1 MTSKVVSAY
10 SLAYACGLLF
20 SGRIADV
27 YGRKLCFLTGMA
39 IFVIFNVISGVM
51 RVGLPSPKSIGYPCT
66 CTDVQTYIPLC
77 VLRALSGLGMAL
89 AGPSG
94 FGIVGAYVTHEPVRT
109 VVFAA
114 FGLGG
119 PIGAA
124 TGTLLGG
131 AVAAI
136 NA

>member
-1 MTSKVVSAY
+1 MYTDE
-10 SLAYACGLLF
+10 
-20 SGRIADV
+20 AD
-27 YGRKLCFLTGMA
+27 R
-39 IFVIFNVISGVM
+39 
-51 RVGLPSPKSIGYPCT
+51 
-66 CTDVQTYIPLC
+66 QTYIPLC
-77 VLRALSGLGMAL
+77 ILRALAGLGMAL

-94 FGIVGAYVTHEPVRT
+94 FGIVGAYVVHEPIRT
-109 VVFAA
+109 IVFAA

-136 NA
+136 NASVLPSGQVI

>member
-1 MTSKVVSAY
+1 MM
-10 SLAYACGLLF
+10 
-20 SGRIADV
+20 I
-27 YGRKLCFLTGMA
+27 
-39 IFVIFNVISGVM
+39 
-51 RVGLPSPKSIGYPCT
+51 
-66 CTDVQTYIPLC
+66 QEYIPLC
-77 VLRALSGLGMAL
+77 VIRAISGLGMAL

-94 FGIVGAYVTHEPVRT
+94 FGVVGANVVTEPART
-109 VVFAA
+109 IVFAA

>member
-1 MTSKVVSAY
+1 MGGLGILTRLRLWSPILRSYSRCIRSKA
-10 SLAYACGLLF
+10 LF
-20 SGRIADV
+20 SNRNGGLCHFQHHLRGHEGEYPYVEEAD
-27 YGRKLCFLTGMA
+27 R
-39 IFVIFNVISGVM
+39 
-51 RVGLPSPKSIGYPCT
+51 
-66 CTDVQTYIPLC
+66 QTYIPLC
-77 VLRALSGLGMAL
+77 ILRALAGLGMAL

-94 FGIVGAYVTHEPVRT
+94 FGIVGAYVVHEPVRT
-109 VVFAA
+109 IVFAA

>member
-1 MTSKVVSAY
+1 
-10 SLAYACGLLF
+10 
-20 SGRIADV
+20 
-27 YGRKLCFLTGMA
+27 
-39 IFVIFNVISGVM
+39 
-51 RVGLPSPKSIGYPCT
+51 
-66 CTDVQTYIPLC
+66 
-77 VLRALSGLGMAL
+77 MAL

-94 FGIVGAYVTHEPVRT
+94 FGVVGANVVTEPART
-109 VVFAA
+109 IVFAA